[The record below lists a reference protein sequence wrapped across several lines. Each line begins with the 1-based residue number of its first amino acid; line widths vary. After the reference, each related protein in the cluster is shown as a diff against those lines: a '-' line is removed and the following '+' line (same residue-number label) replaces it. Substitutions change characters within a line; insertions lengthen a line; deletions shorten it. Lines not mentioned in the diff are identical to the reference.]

1 MDIAIL
7 RLIHI
12 AAGAFW
18 GGALYTF
25 FLFVQPTAMA
35 IGPEGQ
41 KFTYHFIH
49 HKRFSVILLASAI
62 TTVVAG
68 IVLLWITTD
77 GFDGDLLFDASRL
90 GFTIGGVAGILSL
103 GLGGLYVFP
112 RTLVVERTL
121 GVAMT
126 EGRPPTDA
134 ERATLMRA
142 GGESRAAGKWVLVGV
157 GIAVL
162 CMATARYWSTFL

>member
-18 GGALYTF
+18 VGALYAF
-25 FLFVQPTAMA
+25 FLLVQPSAVA
-35 IGPEGQ
+35 IGPGGQ
-41 KFTYHFIH
+41 PFMYHLLH
-49 HKRFSVILLASAI
+49 EKRFSVILLASAI
-62 TTVVAG
+62 TTVLAG

-77 GFDGDLLFDASRL
+77 GFQADLLFDASRL
-90 GFTIGGVAGILSL
+90 GYTVGGAAAILAL

-112 RTLVVERTL
+112 RTRIVERTL
-121 GVAMT
+121 GAAIT
-126 EGRPPTDA
+126 QGRPPTDD

-142 GGESRAAGKWVLVGV
+142 GAESRRAGVWVLIGV
-157 GIAVL
+157 GIAVI
-162 CMATARYWSTFL
+162 CMATARYWSLFL